1 MVKIDRVSP
10 TVLGWDTL
18 WFDPSSLMNILIWEY
33 PDTTDFWHLHK
44 DFCELVVV
52 LAGSASSETD
62 QDKQEVH
69 AGDVFFLPAG
79 SLHRYHKIRSLRN
92 YNLLFKPEVLNLC
105 PAGFSQLPNYAT
117 LFGYNGTL
125 SPILHLDDKDLS
137 LAVEHIE
144 AIRQEYL
151 TRAPGWHSSVH
162 IEFFR
167 TLLFI
172 LRYAVACRE
181 NSRQNTFAIGKTLRY
196 MENEPQ
202 KNHTIDSLSKLAQ
215 MSPGNYR
222 HNFKTVMG
230 VPPIEWLIRIRLK
243 KAVLLLAHTNFPVS
257 QIASDTGFSDGSY
270 FARQFRHFF
279 QKTARQ
285 FRQEVIAGKLD
296 VTKELEKLS
305 V

>member
-1 MVKIDRVSP
+1 MAKTDKISP
-10 TVLGWDTL
+10 VILEWDGL
-18 WFDPSSLMNILIWEY
+18 WFDSSSLMNILIWEY

-52 LAGSASSETD
+52 LAGSACSETD
-62 QDKQEVH
+62 KTKQEVH

-79 SLHRYHKIRSLRN
+79 SLHRYSKIRSLRN
-92 YNLLFKPEVLNLC
+92 YNLLFKPEVLSAP
-105 PAGFSQLPNYAT
+105 PAGFLHLPNYNT
-117 LFGYNGTL
+117 LFSSTD
-125 SPILHLDDKDLS
+125 SVPPVLHLDDKDLS

-151 TRAPGWHSSVH
+151 NRSPGWHSAVH

-172 LRYAVACRE
+172 LRYAVACSE

-202 KNHTIDSLSKLAQ
+202 KKHTIDSLSKLAQ

-222 HNFKTVMG
+222 HNFRTVMG
-230 VPPIEWLIRIRLK
+230 VPPIEWLIRVRLK
-243 KAVLLLAHTNFPVS
+243 KAVLMLAHTNFPVS

-270 FARQFRHFF
+270 FARQFQRFF

-285 FRQEVIAGKLD
+285 FRQEVLAGKLD